1 MFVEKIDG
9 GRPGGFIRAKRHGGT
24 VRVMIHQRCSDTE
37 LTIELSPY
45 QTIVLAWWMIRFAIG
60 AVFSRKER
68 S

>member
-1 MFVEKIDG
+1 
-9 GRPGGFIRAKRHGGT
+9 
-24 VRVMIHQRCSDTE
+24 MIHQRCSDTE